1 MAHLFI
7 GAGQAGG
14 ALVDAIF
21 KFKNI
26 RLIAQPLAIN
36 STARDL
42 ANLSNIKRENWLG
55 ISEKVGII
63 SGKERKAVFEE
74 RVTIG
79 FGKNPVRASEVIEK
93 HYEPLL
99 KVLEESVKVEMSG
112 AKSQEKQKEEHIPFS
127 LIFTGFGGGTGCGI
141 SPYIAKALKELSG
154 GLMKVVIIGVLPAAR
169 DKLEAWN
176 ARYGINKLKE
186 FADSFIIVDNQRIA
200 YRPDFVT
207 LYERYND
214 YIAAGITDLIMGTL
228 LEKIDP
234 SKYHFSIPVIE
245 IKDIITATSFDGE
258 PGFAALARTSDIS
271 RSLFKYFVPI
281 GAHKEI
287 DTLTLCR
294 KAVEKLTAADIDPV
308 EAQKNLALIRVHPYY
323 LQEEKR
329 LDLKSVVD
337 FMRDH
342 SKMDE
347 RHFGVSL
354 TRRNLVSLT
363 TLFTYKYDGLKRLKE
378 IDKLAEQYK
387 GRGESQ

>member
-36 STARDL
+36 SAARDL
-42 ANLSNIKRENWLG
+42 ANLSNIRRENWLG
-55 ISEKVGII
+55 ISEKEGII
-63 SGKERKAVFEE
+63 SGKENKAVFEE

-79 FGKNPVRASEVIEK
+79 FGKNPVRASEVIEE
-93 HYEPLL
+93 HYKTLL
-99 KVLEESVKVEMSG
+99 GALEKPVKVEM
-112 AKSQEKQKEEHIPFS
+112 AKTQEGEREGHTPFS

-141 SPYIAKALKELSG
+141 SSYIAKALKELSEDR
-154 GLMKVVIIGVLPAAR
+154 MKVVVIGVLPAAG

-176 ARYGINKLKE
+176 TRYGINKLKE
-186 FADSFIIVDNQRIA
+186 FTDSFILVDNQRIA
-200 YRPDFVT
+200 YRPDFVA
-207 LYERYND
+207 LYSHYND

-234 SKYHFSIPVIE
+234 SRYSFNPPVIE
-245 IKDIITATSFDGE
+245 INDIITATSFDGE
-258 PGFAALARTSDIS
+258 PGFAALARTSSIS
-271 RSLFKYFVPI
+271 RSLLKYFIPI

-294 KAVEKLTAADIDPV
+294 IAVEKLTVADVDPA
-308 EAQKNLALIRVHPYY
+308 EAQKNLAMIRVHPYY

-329 LDLKSVVD
+329 LDLKNIVE
-337 FMRDH
+337 FMRDR
-342 SKMDE
+342 SKMGE
-347 RHFGVSL
+347 HHLGVSL
-354 TRRNLVSLT
+354 TKRNLVSLA
-363 TLFTYKYDGLKRLKE
+363 TLFTYKYDELERFRE
-378 IDKLAEQYK
+378 MDKLAEEYK

>member
-1 MAHLFI
+1 MANLFI

-14 ALVDAIF
+14 ALVDSIF

-26 RLIAQPLAIN
+26 GLIAQPLAIN

-42 ANLSNIKRENWLG
+42 ANLSNIRREDWLG

-79 FGKNPVRASEVIEK
+79 FGKNPVRASEVIEE
-93 HYEPLL
+93 HYESILSA
-99 KVLEESVKVEMSG
+99 LEKLVKIEITKT
-112 AKSQEKQKEEHIPFS
+112 KSQEEKKEEYIPFS
-127 LIFTGFGGGTGCGI
+127 LIFTGLGGGTGCGI
-141 SPYIAKALKELSG
+141 SPYIAKALKELSKG
-154 GLMKVVIIGVLPAAR
+154 GMKVIIIGVLPAAG

-176 ARYGINKLKE
+176 TWYGINKLKE
-186 FADSFIIVDNQRIA
+186 FADSFILVDNQRIA
-200 YRPDFVT
+200 YRPDFVS
-207 LYERYND
+207 LYEPYND

-234 SKYHFSIPVIE
+234 SKYTFGLPVIE

-258 PGFAALARTSDIS
+258 PGFAALARTSNIS
-271 RSLFKYFVPI
+271 RSLFKYFIPI

-287 DTLTLCR
+287 DTLTMCR
-294 KAVEKLTAADIDPV
+294 IAVEKLTIADVDPA
-308 EAQKNLALIRVHPYY
+308 EAQKNLAVIRVHPYY

-329 LDLKSVVD
+329 LDLKNIVD

-347 RHFGVSL
+347 YHLGVSL
-354 TRRNLVSLT
+354 TRRNLVSLA
-363 TLFTYKYDGLKRLKE
+363 TLFTYKYDELERLKE
-378 IDKLAEQYK
+378 IEKHAEEYK

>member
-1 MAHLFI
+1 MANLFI

-14 ALVDAIF
+14 ALVDSIF

-26 RLIAQPLAIN
+26 GLIAQPLAIN

-63 SGKERKAVFEE
+63 SGKERKSVFEE

-79 FGKNPVRASEVIEK
+79 FGKNPVWASEVIEE
-93 HYEPLL
+93 HYESLL
-99 KVLEESVKVEMSG
+99 KALEDFVKVEMPG
-112 AKSQEKQKEEHIPFS
+112 AQSQEKQKEEHIPFS

-141 SPYIAKALKELSG
+141 SPYIAKALKELSE
-154 GLMKVVIIGVLPAAR
+154 GLMRVLIIGVLPAAG

-176 ARYGINKLKE
+176 AKYGINKLKE
-186 FADSFIIVDNQRIA
+186 FADSFILVDNQRIA

-207 LYERYND
+207 LYEHYNN

-234 SKYHFSIPVIE
+234 SKYSFSPPVIE
-245 IKDIITATSFDGE
+245 IKDIIAATSFDGK
-258 PGFAALARTSDIS
+258 PGFAALARASNIT
-271 RSLFKYFVPI
+271 RNLFKYFVPI

-294 KAVEKLTAADIDPV
+294 KAVEKLTVADVDPV

-329 LDLKSVVD
+329 LDLKSVMD
-337 FMRDH
+337 FMFDR

-347 RHFGVSL
+347 HYFGVSL
-354 TRRNLVSLT
+354 TRRNLFSLT
-363 TLFTYKYDGLKRLKE
+363 TLFTYKYDELERLKE
-378 IDKLAEQYK
+378 IDKLAGEYK
-387 GRGESQ
+387 GRGKSQ